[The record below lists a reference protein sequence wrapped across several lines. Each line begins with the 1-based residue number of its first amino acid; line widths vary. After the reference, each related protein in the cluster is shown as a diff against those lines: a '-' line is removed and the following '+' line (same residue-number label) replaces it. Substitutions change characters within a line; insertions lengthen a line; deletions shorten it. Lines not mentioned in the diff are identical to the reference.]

1 MTVNT
6 DVNLKIVFVLP
17 DYMDTNDKIEIT
29 FPSQVK
35 PTLIRITGEGPWDP
49 VKHTL
54 TGQKL
59 VASLNSLVTTTFSPG
74 FSFVIIIEKI
84 TAPPSTTLTSDM
96 TVAISRNGYIKMQ
109 GTTNLQA
116 SSGTLTGTLTVS
128 DKTVWNVGLYTFAL

>member
-1 MTVNT
+1 M
-6 DVNLKIVFVLP
+6 
-17 DYMDTNDKIEIT
+17 
-29 FPSQVK
+29 
-35 PTLIRITGEGPWDP
+35 
-49 VKHTL
+49 
-54 TGQKL
+54 
-59 VASLNSLVTTTFSPG
+59 NSLVTTTFSPG